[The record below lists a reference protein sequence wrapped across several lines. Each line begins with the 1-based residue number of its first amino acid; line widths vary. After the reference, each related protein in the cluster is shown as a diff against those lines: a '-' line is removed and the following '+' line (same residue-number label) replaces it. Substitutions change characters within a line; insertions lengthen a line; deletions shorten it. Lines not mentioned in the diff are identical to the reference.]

1 MEKIISAIDKNLIR
15 KELTKERFVKKTNYG
30 SNEVYII
37 THHDSPNTMLE
48 IGRLREIS
56 FRNAGGG
63 TGKEVDID
71 SYDTAEV
78 PYKQLIVWDP
88 EEEELLGGYRF
99 IYLNNI
105 PKDKDGS
112 IDLATKRLFNMSE
125 DFIKNYLPYT
135 IELGRSFVQ
144 PRFQAVGAGRQA
156 IFALDNLW
164 DGLGAL
170 SLIFEDSKYFF
181 GKVTMY
187 THFNRFGRDLLLHFF
202 KKHFSDK
209 DNLLSPIKPLEG
221 ETDISKIKE
230 VLTEDTYKKDIRLLG
245 AKLRELGENIPPL
258 INTYMN
264 ISPTLKVFGTT
275 VNDHFG
281 MVEETALMITMQDI
295 YDSKQRRH
303 LSLENKSLIE
313 RN

>member
-1 MEKIISAIDKNLIR
+1 MEKIINEIDKNLIK
-15 KELTKERFVKKTNYG
+15 KELTKEKFVKKTNYG
-30 SNEVYII
+30 DNEVYIT
-37 THHDSPNTMLE
+37 THHDSPNIMLE

-71 SYDTAEV
+71 KYDTAET
-78 PYKQLIVWDP
+78 PYKQLIVWDSVK
-88 EEEELLGGYRF
+88 EELLGGYRF

-105 PKDKDGS
+105 PKDKDGN
-112 IDLATKRLFNMSE
+112 IDLATKRLFNMSDE
-125 DFIKNYLPYT
+125 FIKDYLPYT

-170 SLIFEDSKYFF
+170 SLIYEDSKYFF

-187 THFNRFGRDLLLHFF
+187 PHFNRFGRDLLLYFF
-202 KKHFSDK
+202 KKHFPDK
-209 DNLLSPIKPLEG
+209 DNLLSPIKTLNLEN
-221 ETDISKIKE
+221 DIEKIKS

-264 ISPTLKVFGTT
+264 ISPTLKVFGTA
-275 VNDHFG
+275 VNNHFG
-281 MVEETALMITMQDI
+281 EVEETALLITIPDI
-295 YDSKQRRH
+295 YKSKKHRH
-303 LSLENKSLIE
+303 LSLENKKLIE
-313 RN
+313 KQ

>member
-1 MEKIISAIDKNLIR
+1 MEKIINEIDKNLIK
-15 KELTKERFVKKTNYG
+15 KELTKEKFVKKTNYG
-30 SNEVYII
+30 DNEVYIT
-37 THHDSPNTMLE
+37 THHDSPNIMLE

-63 TGKEVDID
+63 TGKKVDID
-71 SYDTAEV
+71 KYDTAET

-88 EEEELLGGYRF
+88 VEEELLGGYRF

-105 PKDKDGS
+105 PKDKDGN
-112 IDLATKRLFNMSE
+112 IDLATKRLFNMSDE
-125 DFIKNYLPYT
+125 FIRDYLPYT

-144 PRFQAVGAGRQA
+144 PRFQAVSAGRQA

-170 SLIFEDSKYFF
+170 SLIFEESKYFF

-187 THFNRFGRDLLLHFF
+187 PHFNRFGRDLLLYFF
-202 KKHFSDK
+202 KKHFPDK
-209 DNLLSPIKPLEG
+209 DNLLSPIETLNLEN
-221 ETDISKIKE
+221 DIDEIKA

-245 AKLRELGENIPPL
+245 AKLRDLGENIPPL

-264 ISPTLKVFGTT
+264 ISPTLRVFGTA
-275 VNDHFG
+275 VNNHFG
-281 MVEETALMITMQDI
+281 KVEETALMITIPDI
-295 YDSKQRRH
+295 YKSKKHRH
-303 LSLENKSLIE
+303 LSLENKNLIE
-313 RN
+313 KQ